1 MPRMPRPRT
10 ERPIFIA
17 LGSLL
22 ASVALLALGCANGEF
37 RPTDPFDRGL
47 TFSES
52 QHRYTVLV
60 RWTEFQKAKA
70 FVAEDQQEKFLADMK
85 ALKTARFT
93 DYESED
99 VELDEEK
106 QKATVRVTYTAYL
119 PSSPYELEIV
129 EVQDWSRDGI
139 GNRWRVRSRFEG
151 VPKVAAN

>member
-1 MPRMPRPRT
+1 MTRTPRPRA
-10 ERPIFIA
+10 ERP
-17 LGSLL
+17 LL
-22 ASVALLALGCANGEF
+22 VALSVLVAGLVLQALGCANGEF

-70 FVAEDQQEKFLADMK
+70 FVAEDQQESFLKDMK
-85 ALKTARFT
+85 ALEHARFT

-139 GNRWRVRSRFEG
+139 GNKWRVRSRFEG